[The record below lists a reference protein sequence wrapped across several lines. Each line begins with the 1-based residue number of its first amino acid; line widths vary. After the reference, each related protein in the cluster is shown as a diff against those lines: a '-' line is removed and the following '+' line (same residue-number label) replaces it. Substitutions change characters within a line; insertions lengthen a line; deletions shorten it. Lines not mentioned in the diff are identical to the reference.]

1 MKGRGGNRSGART
14 DKVRQGRRR
23 LQIEGESSES
33 EDPAGMG
40 RYGPRYS
47 PASVAS
53 SVSDDLGRRDGPIRP
68 TLQNCSPAS
77 VVSSVSDDLGRRD
90 GPIRPTL
97 QRLLVYWL
105 KLGRPGMPLGRPPG
119 IAPFASSFLASSF
132 LSAKNSRRSLRSVSI
147 PHLSIR

>member
-53 SVSDDLGRRDGPIRP
+53 SVSDDPAGMGRYGPHD
-68 TLQNCSPAS
+68 SPAS
-77 VVSSVSDDLGRRD
+77 VVSSVSDDPGGD